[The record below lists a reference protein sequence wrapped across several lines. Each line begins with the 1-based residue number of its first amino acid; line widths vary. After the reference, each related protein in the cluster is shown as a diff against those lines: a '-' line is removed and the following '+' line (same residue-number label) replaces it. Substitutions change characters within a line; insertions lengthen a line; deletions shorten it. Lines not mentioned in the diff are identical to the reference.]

1 MKLIT
6 MILIALFYIGCGQAS
21 GDVDGGT
28 VDGNTTDSFETM
40 DPEALEAVVQENLQ
54 ENTMMVDVSE
64 ISNPSVTVSFKSGT
78 SSRFT
83 CEHENAVATKKAAVE
98 KAGGR
103 RAWNKLK
110 DADKAVFDCLCEIRV
125 NGNIVSYAQNDRK
138 WCAKKEAE
146 FASGRAITKNEGA
159 TITNVHVGRTCAVS
173 GSSESDTIAATTYV
187 CE

>member
-54 ENTMMVDVSE
+54 ENIMMVDISE

-83 CEHENAVATKKAAVE
+83 CGHEDAVATRKAAVE

-110 DADKAVFDCLCEIRV
+110 DADKAVFDCLCEVRV
-125 NGNIVSYAQNDRK
+125 NGDIVSYARNDRK
-138 WCAKKEAE
+138 WCTKKKLE
-146 FASGRAITKNEGA
+146 FSSGQAITNNEGA
-159 TITNVHVGRTCAVS
+159 TITNAHVGKKCAS
-173 GSSESDTIAATTYV
+173 KDSSESDTIAVTTYV